1 MVVMGLI
8 SWRGLGST
16 GLAGRFIIWGR
27 DDDVSDEAGGV
38 ED

>member
-1 MVVMGLI
+1 MAAMGLI
-8 SWRGLGST
+8 PWRGPGST

-27 DDDVSDEAGGV
+27 DDDASDEAGGA